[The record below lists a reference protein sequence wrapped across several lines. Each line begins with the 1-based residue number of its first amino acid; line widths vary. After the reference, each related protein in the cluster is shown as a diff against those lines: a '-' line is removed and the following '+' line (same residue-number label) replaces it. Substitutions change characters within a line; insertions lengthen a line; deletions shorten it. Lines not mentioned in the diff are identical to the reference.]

1 MPNTLLQQ
9 WDRAFKR
16 SAPDAIPASFAN
28 GNDKKGQQVL
38 NSFRDTNVAMF
49 AGLPVTSDNPMPS
62 SRQFTHLGGIYE
74 AFRLGDTGSNVGSAA
89 ITDNSLSN
97 TSSQA
102 DLITLSNFAR
112 VGDKFDQIQKNNTLY
127 NSGEVVEGAVME
139 NMVRNNFRFGDAENN
154 SRRWK
159 HATNMSGTN
168 TVGGRYGMR
177 ITATDSLDTF
187 NSVGER

>member
-38 NSFRDTNVAMF
+38 SSFRDTNVAFF
-49 AGLPVTSDNPMPS
+49 ADAAITSDNPMPP
-62 SRQFTHLGGIYE
+62 SRQFTYLGGIYE
-74 AFRLGDTGSNVGSAA
+74 LFRLLGSNVGSGAV
-89 ITDNSLSN
+89 TDNSLSN

-102 DLITLSNFAR
+102 DLLQPSIFYKA
-112 VGDKFDQIQKNNTLY
+112 GDKVNQIKQNNTLY
-127 NSGEVVEGAVME
+127 DSGEVVEGAVME

-154 SRRWK
+154 SKRWK
-159 HATNMSGTN
+159 HATNMSATN

-177 ITATDSLDTF
+177 VNATDSLDTF

>member
-139 NMVRNNFRFGDAENN
+139 NMVRNNFRFGDAEGN
-154 SRRWK
+154 SSRWQNFTEQM
-159 HATNMSGTN
+159 ASN
-168 TVGGRYGMR
+168 TKEGRYGRR
-177 ITATDSLDTF
+177 IAATDSLDEF
-187 NSVGER
+187 SNVGNR